1 MGFGVRVVSELP
13 GRGLVGGDGQR
24 EEEDRLLAIVSPRPQ
39 LAVPVLLQTYKPV
52 LIRVLFGDVRVVMVF
67 FDPFKEQALLTQ

>member
-13 GRGLVGGDGQR
+13 GQVLVGRDGQR
-24 EEEDRLLAIVSPRPQ
+24 EEEDRLLAVVSPRPQ

-52 LIRVLFGDVRVVMVF
+52 LICVLFGGVRVVMIF

>member
-1 MGFGVRVVSELP
+1 MGFGVQVISELL
-13 GRGLVGGDGQR
+13 GRGLVGRDGQR

-39 LAVPVLLQTYKPV
+39 LAVPILLQTNKPV